1 MNAKLKGIA
10 GVLVI
15 FLAGTAVG
23 WIGTRHWYKERV
35 EGLMRG
41 NPEAFHEVIVRRLDR
56 KLNLNPE
63 QVGRLREILN
73 QSHEEVAAAREDL
86 SPEIQEILEETKSRV
101 EAILTPEQAT
111 TFRHLTEKD
120 HAPGNPMATALPAAL
135 GR

>member
-1 MNAKLKGIA
+1 MNTKLKGIA

-15 FLAGTAVG
+15 FIAGAAVG

-35 EGLMRG
+35 ESLMRG

-56 KLNLNPE
+56 KLNLNPD
-63 QVGRLREILN
+63 QVKNLREILN

-101 EAILTPEQAT
+101 EAILTPEQAV

-120 HAPGNPMATALPAAL
+120 HAAANPMVNSSVA
-135 GR
+135 R